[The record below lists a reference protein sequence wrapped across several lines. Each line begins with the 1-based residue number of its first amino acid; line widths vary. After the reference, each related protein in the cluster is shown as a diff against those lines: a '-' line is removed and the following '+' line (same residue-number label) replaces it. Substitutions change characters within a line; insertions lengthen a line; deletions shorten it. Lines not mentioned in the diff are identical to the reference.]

1 MILWKS
7 FCACSL
13 FSVHCAKKGTF
24 YNSIKNAS
32 ALFSFLSSKP
42 LPFSHF
48 LVVLSHSM
56 SIFGMFSSSSHPCFS
71 LQVIMRPIFRVLIN
85 PKWLSQCN
93 KLGCVI
99 MTCSDVVSFIHPSPP
114 IFSVFASA
122 SSKFMFIIISV
133 FRCFQTRAERRQ
145 RGTITPRSVP
155 PFQKSSPFWH
165 SRREWIGWRETRP
178 TKHCLKANRV

>member
-1 MILWKS
+1 MLQLY
-7 FCACSL
+7 FH
-13 FSVHCAKKGTF
+13 F
-24 YNSIKNAS
+24 
-32 ALFSFLSSKP
+32 FLLSRCR
-42 LPFSHF
+42 
-48 LVVLSHSM
+48 LSHSM

-114 IFSVFASA
+114 VFSVFASA

-155 PFQKSSPFWH
+155 PFSEVVPLSDIHVANELGEEKRGQQNIALRLIV
-165 SRREWIGWRETRP
+165 SRWER
-178 TKHCLKANRV
+178 C